1 MEATILQAIEAE
13 VERRVAVKMANALET
28 ISKLY
33 SIPLARL
40 LKDTATAEAS
50 FCKGVL
56 KCGKRCLKQPKEGGY
71 CGFHLKQAPPPPAI
85 TQTQKHEDLT
95 WDLHEQ
101 NRLNI

>member
-1 MEATILQAIEAE
+1 MEVTILQAIEAE

-33 SIPLARL
+33 SIPLSRL
-40 LKDTATAEAS
+40 LKDTATAESS

-56 KCGKRCLKQPKEGGY
+56 KCGKRCLKQPKENGY
-71 CGFHLKQAPPPPAI
+71 CGFHLKQAPTPSVVQPP
-85 TQTQKHEDLT
+85 QKQEELT
-95 WDLHEQ
+95 WDLSEQ